1 MIVVKI
7 GGSLYQND
15 VLPRWLTML
24 ADLSTDIVIVAGGGP
39 FADQVRA
46 ANQRWPLSEAA
57 AHNMALL
64 AMQQFSYLMHDL
76 EPRLSITDDPRLGTC
91 ARLWVPSQLLVRGGL
106 ASEALERSWQ
116 TTSDTI
122 AAWLATDIDANR
134 LCLIKSKKIEENNVT
149 HWYKTDLVD
158 ENFSKQAAKLNAPID
173 LYHASDVDAFAH
185 DCRCKWHPND

>member
-76 EPRLSITDDPRLGTC
+76 EPRLSITDDPRLGTG

-106 ASEALERSWQ
+106 AS
-116 TTSDTI
+116 
-122 AAWLATDIDANR
+122 
-134 LCLIKSKKIEENNVT
+134 
-149 HWYKTDLVD
+149 
-158 ENFSKQAAKLNAPID
+158 
-173 LYHASDVDAFAH
+173 
-185 DCRCKWHPND
+185 